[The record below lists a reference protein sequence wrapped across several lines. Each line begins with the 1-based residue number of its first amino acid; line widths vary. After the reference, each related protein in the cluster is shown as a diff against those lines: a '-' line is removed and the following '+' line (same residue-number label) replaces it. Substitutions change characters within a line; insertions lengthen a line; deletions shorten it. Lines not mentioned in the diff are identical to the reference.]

1 MVGVVCAVAVVCG
14 VGGAFVAPDVVGA
27 LGRLTGH
34 DPLRL
39 RLLGWCWGGLPWL
52 VASAA
57 FLVRRRLSAAAR
69 VGLAYGL
76 GVWCASGAILLPSR
90 GSSAERR
97 FGSAYL
103 DSRPLTFGWAC
114 GWLPAAALVLV
125 AVVATL
131 LVHRA
136 THGNPADRTQRSLGR
151 GLAGLWM
158 LLLTGGLV
166 TALAGPLP

>member
-1 MVGVVCAVAVVCG
+1 MVGVVCAVAVVSG
-14 VGGAFVAPDVVGA
+14 VGGAFVAADVVDA

-69 VGLAYGL
+69 LRFAYGL
-76 GVWCASGAILLPSR
+76 GVWCAAGAVLLPGR

-97 FGSAYL
+97 FGSAYP

-114 GWLPAAALVLV
+114 GWLPIAVLVLV
-125 AVVATL
+125 AVVAIL
-131 LVHRA
+131 IVHRA
-136 THGNPADRTQRSLGR
+136 TGGKPAQRTQRSLGW
-151 GLAGLWM
+151 GLAALW
-158 LLLTGGLV
+158 LLLLVGGLV
-166 TALAGPLP
+166 AALAAPLP